1 MTEQTAYGQSLLVA
15 EKLLSPLVQ
24 RMHPGAASIPLE
36 GPASDHSEIA
46 DLLESFGT
54 LKEDVVM
61 NEIMR
66 RVEELKVVPVV
77 AIESLD
83 DAQRLADAL
92 TEGGM
97 PCAEITLRT
106 DAGLAAIEALS
117 KRPDFLV
124 GAGTV
129 HNAQQA
135 ESVVD
140 AGAKFVVAPGFNP
153 KTVSWCVDK
162 NVPVFP
168 GTSNP
173 TDLEQALEFG
183 LGVVKFFP
191 AEAMGGVKTLKAF
204 HGPYSSIR
212 FMPTGGIS
220 TSNLLDYLSLPYV
233 IACGGS
239 WMVKSDLIAE
249 GRFDEI
255 TRLAAQT
262 VQLVKE
268 LRSRA
273 PA

>member
-1 MTEQTAYGQSLLVA
+1 
-15 EKLLSPLVQ
+15 
-24 RMHPGAASIPLE
+24 
-36 GPASDHSEIA
+36 
-46 DLLESFGT
+46 
-54 LKEDVVM
+54 M
-61 NEIMR
+61 NEIVKQ
-66 RVEELKVVPVV
+66 VEDLKVVPVV

-92 TEGGM
+92 TEGGI

-106 DAGLAAIEALS
+106 EAGLQAIKTLS
-117 KRPDFLV
+117 KRSDFLV

-129 HNAQQA
+129 HNADQA
-135 ESVVD
+135 ASVVD

-153 KTVSWCVDK
+153 KTVSWCVDN
-162 NVPVFP
+162 NVPMFP

-183 LGVVKFFP
+183 LDVVKFFP

-204 HGPYSSIR
+204 HGPYRSIR
-212 FMPTGGIS
+212 FMPTGGVS
-220 TSNLLDYLSLPYV
+220 AANVMDYLNLPYV

-239 WMVKSDLIAE
+239 WMAKSNLIAE

-262 VQLVKE
+262 VQLVKG
-268 LRSRA
+268 
-273 PA
+273 